1 MVKVNNLE
9 KQKSRLQSEIE
20 VLIIDLER
28 ANGTARELQKR
39 VDTLERTNIEIK
51 ARLEETLQLYETA
64 QRDLRNKQAE
74 IVRINNELDKT
85 KDQRDTL
92 FRENKK
98 LGGKSIACITNTIP
112 SRHWVIKKFSI
123 RLLQTDDL
131 GDAKN
136 TISELTRRYH
146 ELEIEL
152 RRLENERD
160 ELTAAYKEAEA
171 VNINNLSILFSFCL
185 VITLISTFYFLNKG
199 SQSWRTTCPTFGL
212 WI

>member
-1 MVKVNNLE
+1 MNNLE

-51 ARLEETLQLYETA
+51 ARLEETLQLYDTA
-64 QRDLRNKQAE
+64 QRELRNKQAE
-74 IVRINNELDKT
+74 IIRMNNELDKT

-92 FRENKK
+92 ARENKK
-98 LGGKSIACITNTIP
+98 MGGMFACLSC
-112 SRHWVIKKFSI
+112 SRCFDIYHWWIIMNKLNPFCS
-123 RLLQTDDL
+123 RTHRTTLDDL
-131 GDAKN
+131 GEAKS

-146 ELEIEL
+146 ELELEL

-171 VNINNLSILFSFCL
+171 VIIN
-185 VITLISTFYFLNKG
+185 
-199 SQSWRTTCPTFGL
+199 
-212 WI
+212 